1 MIIINSR
8 KIASGG
14 GEIFV
19 LNFYTQKKQKMAK
32 EKISVL

>member
-8 KIASGG
+8 KIASG